1 MFRRGVL
8 WGVPAF
14 VLAGYHTGGVVLRRV
29 SLVRAGLALGVV
41 ASVFFGT
48 FAGSTTAS
56 ANPRYAALVVDARSG
71 EVLFSRHADAPRF
84 PASITK
90 VMTLY
95 LLFEELEAGRLSL
108 DTRMNVSAHA
118 QSQPPSELGLRSGQ
132 TITVR
137 DAMLSLVTKS
147 ANDAAAVVAEHIG
160 GTEWGFAQRM
170 TQTAH
175 SIGMRST
182 TFRNASGLP
191 NSEQR
196 TTAHD
201 LVLLGRAIQE
211 RFPRRYEIFTTQS
224 FRYGGRTYRNH
235 NRLLGSVR
243 GVDGIKTGYTRASGF
258 NLLSSVRAD
267 GRHIVA
273 VVLGGRTGAS
283 RNAHMRDL
291 IAQHLPRATT
301 GPRTAPTIVA
311 RAPFNAPSP
320 IPHPAMI
327 GMVARGVV
335 PQPLPA
341 PVQLTQV
348 ATLSEPATA
357 DMVGTHAPSALALAP
372 TPASQPATTGSA
384 AFGLQ
389 LGNIPSEGWTIQIG
403 AMPSQEAAVN
413 MLVQARSSYGQLTN
427 RTPYTQSVQSNGT
440 TLWRARYSGFDN
452 RDSAQAACN
461 ALEAQ
466 SFACLAVRP
475 DR

>member
-1 MFRRGVL
+1 M
-8 WGVPAF
+8 
-14 VLAGYHTGGVVLRRV
+14 LRRV
-29 SLVRAGLALGVV
+29 SLVRVGLAL
-41 ASVFFGT
+41 SVFASMCLGAIVGPGT
-48 FAGSTTAS
+48 AN

-71 EVLFSRHADAPRF
+71 EVLFSRHADAARF
-84 PASITK
+84 PASLTK

-118 QSQPPSELGLRSGQ
+118 QAQPPSELGLRSGQ

-147 ANDAAAVVAEHIG
+147 ANDAAAVIAEHIA
-160 GTEWGFAQRM
+160 GTEWSFAQRM

-201 LVLLGRAIQE
+201 MVLMGRAIQE
-211 RFPRRYEIFTTQS
+211 RFPRRYEIFSTQT

-258 NLLSSVRAD
+258 NLLSNVRAD

-273 VVLGGRTGAS
+273 VVMGGRTGAS
-283 RNAHMRDL
+283 RNAHMREL
-291 IAQHLPRATT
+291 IATHLPRATT

-311 RAPFNAPSP
+311 RAPYNAPSP

-341 PVQLTQV
+341 PVQPTEM
-348 ATLSEPATA
+348 AILSAPATA
-357 DMVGTHAPSALALAP
+357 DMVGTHAPSPSALALAP
-372 TPASQPATTGSA
+372 TPASQPATTASA
-384 AFGLQ
+384 PFGIQ
-389 LGNIPSEGWTIQIG
+389 LGSVPNDGWTIQIG
-403 AMPSQEAAVN
+403 AMPSQESAVN
-413 MLVQARSSYGQLTN
+413 MLVQARSSYGQLSSN
-427 RTPYTQSVQSNGT
+427 TPYTQSVEANGT
-440 TLWRARYSGFDN
+440 TLWRARFSGFST
-452 RDSAQAACN
+452 RDGAQAACN